1 MPGAVADKETWE
13 LEEGDEI
20 APGRSVLKLLGGGH
34 RYEVYLVWDDKL
46 FAVMV
51 AKVLR
56 PDIAGD
62 ESAIRGLRREFEA
75 LERLSHPVLM
85 RGFGADLEG
94 PFPHVLVE
102 HLEGPTLRRLIRRGG
117 PLQLEQ
123 VLPLGLNIASVI
135 HYLSSEGWVHL
146 DIKPDNL
153 VMGLPPR
160 LIDLSLARTVERA
173 RRITG
178 YIGTNAY
185 MPPEQCAPGEAGE
198 IGPPADVWGLG
209 ATLYHAIAGRRP
221 FSRPET
227 TADDAPPEVR
237 FPQLVEE
244 PRPWPRRV
252 APELSDA
259 VLATLQKDPG
269 QRPTPAE
276 LALSLE
282 PLVAGLPKKL
292 LLGRRGPVRP

>member
-13 LEEGDEI
+13 LAEGDEI

-56 PDIAGD
+56 PDLAGD
-62 ESAIRGLRREFEA
+62 ESALRGLRREFEA
-75 LERLSHPVLM
+75 LDQLSHPVLM

-94 PFPHVLVE
+94 RYPHVLVE

-117 PLQLEQ
+117 PLPLEQ
-123 VLPLGLNIASVI
+123 VLPLGLNIASVV
-135 HYLSSEGWVHL
+135 HYLASEGWVHL

-173 RRITG
+173 RKITG

-198 IGPPADVWGLG
+198 IGPPSDVWGLG
-209 ATLYHAIAGRRP
+209 ATLYHAIAGKRP
-221 FSRPET
+221 FPRPESID
-227 TADDAPPEVR
+227 DDAPLEVR

-244 PRPWPRRV
+244 PRPWPVRV
-252 APELSDA
+252 PPELSEA
-259 VLATLQKDPG
+259 VLATLAKDPAR
-269 QRPTPAE
+269 RPTAAE
-276 LALSLE
+276 LAESLQ
-282 PLVAGLPKKL
+282 PLVAALPRKL
-292 LLGRRGPVRP
+292 VLGRRGPRLP